1 MIRGACS
8 HRSVDYKEIV
18 GASDDAFEISQA
30 ARLLFA
36 WLMVGFPGDRVLHTK
51 FQVARESVV
60 RVHMLILGPIV
71 IPFCFIR
78 ATQSL
83 SPRFFFLFQPD
94 KDRLQQPARGA
105 VHTYL
110 LFSDRTPE
118 CVVELTFLSPD
129 SASSTANATPR
140 CHISFLSVLMTS
152 LGCLF
157 RYRRYRS
164 TSSETQ
170 KLNRISGDL
179 SLVRA

>member
-1 MIRGACS
+1 MAHGW
-8 HRSVDYKEIV
+8 
-18 GASDDAFEISQA
+18 ISRRQSSTYQ
-30 ARLLFA
+30 
-36 WLMVGFPGDRVLHTK
+36 VSSGTRVCCTSTYADPWPNRHT
-51 FQVARESVV
+51 
-60 RVHMLILGPIV
+60 L
-71 IPFCFIR
+71 CFIR
-78 ATQSL
+78 VTQSL

-129 SASSTANATPR
+129 SASSTANAKPR

-157 RYRRYRS
+157 RCRRYRS

-170 KLNRISGDL
+170 KLNRIGGDS